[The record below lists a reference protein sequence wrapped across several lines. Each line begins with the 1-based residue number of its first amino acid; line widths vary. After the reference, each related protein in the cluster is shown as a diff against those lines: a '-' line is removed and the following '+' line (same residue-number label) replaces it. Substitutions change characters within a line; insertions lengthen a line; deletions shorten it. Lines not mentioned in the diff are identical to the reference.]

1 MGFAR
6 VKPVHEEG
14 NLMKRSTPS
23 MICLVAMLFLG
34 LAAPSATADD
44 RRPTNATVSFGAW
57 QTDPPFDRFPE
68 SSPGARNQH
77 QVFPKQIRIK
87 AGDVVNFINSGTHQL
102 IVYDDGTKP
111 DDIATDP
118 DHIILST
125 GDPNDTELIDD
136 PTNRI
141 YRGPDPTL
149 FPRDRIEVLH
159 FPNPGT
165 YLVICG
171 LHSHFVEDG
180 MFGFVKVLPR
190 SKSDKEDD

>member
-1 MGFAR
+1 
-6 VKPVHEEG
+6 
-14 NLMKRSTPS
+14 MKRSTLS
-23 MICLVAMLFLG
+23 IICLVVMLFLG
-34 LAAPSATADD
+34 LAAPLAMADD
-44 RRPTNATVSFGAW
+44 PRPTNATVSFGAW

-68 SSPGARNQH
+68 NSPGARNQH
-77 QVFPKQIRIK
+77 QVFPKQVRIK

-111 DDIATDP
+111 DDIDP
-118 DHIILST
+118 TLTTLST
-125 GDPNDTELIDD
+125 GDPNDTVLIDD

-171 LHSHFVEDG
+171 LRNHFVEDS
-180 MFGFVKVLPR
+180 MFGFVKVLP
-190 SKSDKEDD
+190 KSEREDAGD

>member
-1 MGFAR
+1 MR
-6 VKPVHEEG
+6 Y
-14 NLMKRSTPS
+14 STLS
-23 MICLVAMLFLG
+23 IICLVALLCLG
-34 LAAPSATADD
+34 FAASLAMADD
-44 RRPTNATVSFGAW
+44 RRPRNATVSFGAW

-77 QVFPKQIRIK
+77 QMFPKQIGVK

-111 DDIATDP
+111 DDIDTDRTT
-118 DHIILST
+118 LST
-125 GDPNDTELIDD
+125 GDPDDTVLIDD

-149 FPRDRIEVLH
+149 FLRDRIEVLH

-180 MFGFVKVLPR
+180 MFGFVKVFPK

>member
-1 MGFAR
+1 MR
-6 VKPVHEEG
+6 
-14 NLMKRSTPS
+14 RSTPS
-23 MICLVAMLFLG
+23 IICVVAMLFLG
-34 LAAPSATADD
+34 LAVSLATADD

-111 DDIATDP
+111 DDIDP
-118 DHIILST
+118 DLTTLST
-125 GDPNDTELIDD
+125 GDPNDTVLIDD

-165 YLVICG
+165 YLVLCG
-171 LHSHFVEDG
+171 LHSHFFEDG
-180 MFGFVKVLPR
+180 MFGFVKVLPK
-190 SKSDKEDD
+190 SKKEKEDD

>member
-1 MGFAR
+1 MR
-6 VKPVHEEG
+6 
-14 NLMKRSTPS
+14 RSTLS
-23 MICLVAMLFLG
+23 IICLMAMLSIG
-34 LAAPSATADD
+34 LAAPLAMADD

-57 QTDPPFDRFPE
+57 QTDPSFDRFPD

-77 QVFPKQIRIK
+77 QVFPKQVRIK

-111 DDIATDP
+111 DDIDTNMT
-118 DHIILST
+118 IFST
-125 GDPNDTELIDD
+125 GMPMDTLLIDD
-136 PTNRI
+136 PMNRI
-141 YRGPDPTL
+141 YRGPDPTR

-180 MFGFVKVLPR
+180 MFGFVKVLPNQ
-190 SKSDKEDD
+190 

>member
-1 MGFAR
+1 MR
-6 VKPVHEEG
+6 
-14 NLMKRSTPS
+14 RSTLS
-23 MICLVAMLFLG
+23 IICLVATLFLG
-34 LAAPSATADD
+34 LAAPLGMADD

-57 QTDPPFDRFPE
+57 QTDPPFDRFP
-68 SSPGARNQH
+68 SNSPGARNQH
-77 QVFPKQIRIK
+77 QVFPKRIRIK

-102 IVYDDGTKP
+102 IVYDDGTEP
-111 DDIATDP
+111 DDIDP
-118 DHIILST
+118 ALTTLST
-125 GDPNDTELIDD
+125 GIPADTVLIDD

-149 FPRDRIEVLH
+149 FPRDRIEVVH

-171 LHSHFVEDG
+171 LHDHFFDDG

-190 SKSDKEDD
+190 AKKDKEDD